1 MLSKNAVIYELEN
14 ALKLATEYIQQQ
26 DEEIKALKAMN
37 SIREYAR
44 SNNIKVSE
52 AGLVGISDSALLLG
66 VSTSTVRAMINA
78 REIPCVKT
86 RGRVQVHIDDIEL
99 YINNQRHKAI

>member
-26 DEEIKALKAMN
+26 DEEIKALKEMN

-52 AGLVGISDSALLLG
+52 AGLVGISDSA
-66 VSTSTVRAMINA
+66 
-78 REIPCVKT
+78 
-86 RGRVQVHIDDIEL
+86 
-99 YINNQRHKAI
+99 